1 VLGVAV
7 AIAIAAAACR
17 LSPPSPAPPGPPPP
31 GQLKFSPV
39 SIDYGTHPLAILTGA
54 TMPIVTVSV
63 TNTGD
68 QTVRLLSE
76 TSSNGIFSLPADTC
90 SGSSLAPGQSCAI
103 DLQFCPSAPGTANS
117 TLTVTGMTGAINV
130 SVTANVTGTAT

>member
-7 AIAIAAAACR
+7 AIAMAAAACR

-31 GQLKFSPV
+31 GQLKLSPA
-39 SIDYGTHPLAILTGA
+39 SIDYGTHPLANLTGT

-63 TNTGD
+63 TNTGG

-76 TSSNGIFSLPADTC
+76 TSSNAIFSLPADTC
-90 SGSSLAPGQSCAI
+90 SGSSLAPGRSCAI

-117 TLTVTGMTGAINV
+117 TLTVTGMTGTINV
-130 SVTANVTGTAT
+130 SVTANVTGIAT